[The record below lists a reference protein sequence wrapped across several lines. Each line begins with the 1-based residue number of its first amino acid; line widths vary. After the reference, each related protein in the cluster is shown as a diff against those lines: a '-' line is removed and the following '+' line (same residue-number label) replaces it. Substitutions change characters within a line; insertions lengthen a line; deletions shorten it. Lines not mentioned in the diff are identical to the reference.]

1 MRSGCFL
8 GLREWVGAPLGGWEE
23 EGDPVPMMGSR
34 VSASGPGRQQAWSPE
49 PSRTPVLRSGQEG
62 QVMFDSQQGR
72 SLVLVT
78 TWFAMYTSGSPA
90 LSPGE
95 LLGGAA
101 SVCVELVMAK
111 PPLLLFLQD
120 TRDVLQ
126 LQPHQELPPLT
137 GGLSF
142 PCLKA
147 TAFPELKYFERT

>member
-1 MRSGCFL
+1 
-8 GLREWVGAPLGGWEE
+8 
-23 EGDPVPMMGSR
+23 
-34 VSASGPGRQQAWSPE
+34 
-49 PSRTPVLRSGQEG
+49 
-62 QVMFDSQQGR
+62 MFDSQQGR

-78 TWFAMYTSGSPA
+78 TWFAMYTLGSPA
-90 LSPGE
+90 LSPRE